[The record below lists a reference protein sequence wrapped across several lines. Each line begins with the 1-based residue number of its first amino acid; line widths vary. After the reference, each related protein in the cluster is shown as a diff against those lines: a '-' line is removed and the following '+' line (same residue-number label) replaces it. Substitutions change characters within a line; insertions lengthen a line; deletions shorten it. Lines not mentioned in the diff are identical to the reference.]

1 MEENYL
7 KLLEYKQKLEKTGKY
22 FFLEK
27 ERELLNYQIQIS
39 DHFRWE
45 QKNNF
50 IEAMMDFSEDMIDLD
65 QYIDRFYEID
75 FQIEESKRKLKSDSE
90 KLQAFELNPR
100 SKGFAI
106 LIENLFS
113 DIRISEPD
121 DELRTEYEI
130 SSKDSRI
137 LKIQTGFLKFC
148 LKSTPN
154 HPIKCS

>member
-7 KLLEYKQKLEKTGKY
+7 KLLEYEQKLVKTGEY
-22 FFLEK
+22 LSLEK
-27 ERELLNYQIQIS
+27 EKELLNYQSQIL

-50 IEAMMDFSEDMIDLD
+50 IEAMVNFSENMIDLD

-75 FQIEESKRKLKSDSE
+75 SQIEESKEKLKSDFE
-90 KLQAFELNPR
+90 KLRAFEPDPR

-113 DIRISEPD
+113 DIRVLEPD
-121 DELRTEYEI
+121 DKLRTEDEI
-130 SSKDSRI
+130 SEKSLRDGIKKF
-137 LKIQTGFLKFC
+137 LPKIK
-148 LKSTPN
+148 KY
-154 HPIKCS
+154 

>member
-7 KLLEYKQKLEKTGKY
+7 KLLEYQQELEKTGEY
-22 FFLEK
+22 LSLEK
-27 ERELLNYQIQIS
+27 ELLNYQSQIS

-50 IEAMMDFSEDMIDLD
+50 IEAIVDLLEDMIDLD

-75 FQIEESKRKLKSDSE
+75 YKMEESKGKLKFDFE
-90 KLQAFELNPR
+90 KLRAFEPNPR

-113 DIRISEPD
+113 DIRILEPG
-121 DELRTEYEI
+121 DELKTEDEI
-130 SSKDSRI
+130 LEKSLRDGIKKF
-137 LKIQTGFLKFC
+137 LPKIQEY
-148 LKSTPN
+148 
-154 HPIKCS
+154 